1 MKNKWS
7 CTKLIGGVPKNVLY
21 DGLSILAAMTS
32 FRSERQR
39 EFQQTFSR
47 K

>member
-7 CTKLIGGVPKNVLY
+7 CTKLIGGVPKIVLY
-21 DGLSILAAMTS
+21 DGLNILAAMTS
-32 FRSERQR
+32 YRAERQR
-39 EFQQTFSR
+39 EFQQTLSR